1 MAEVDVT
8 PRARSALAGVAVP
21 TEHGGWGLTAEP
33 VLLGL
38 LVAPSVAGALLGVAA
53 VLAFL
58 ARTPLRVVLV
68 DRHRGR
74 SLDRTALAGRVLAAE
89 VLVIAALAAAAA
101 VVATGPFWWPAL
113 VAAPLVALE
122 LWYDTRSRSRR
133 LAPELAGTWAIG
145 AVSAMVV
152 LASGHGGSE
161 ALAVWL
167 VVGARATS
175 SVPHVI
181 AQVARLHGRATSARR
196 LLLADAAALSAVAA
210 AVGVD
215 HRAAIGA
222 AAVVIAVA
230 VQRPLARTPV
240 PAKTIGIRQSILGL
254 AVVLTAALGF
264 HLL

>member
-101 VVATGPFWWPAL
+101 VVVWWPAL

-167 VVGARATS
+167 VAGARATS